1 MSTKDSLFRINK
13 ALQAAFEKMGLEF
26 QLTPIPRHKATM
38 GSKNAGTSGM
48 NASVNWLRIPMY
60 NAIFSTLS
68 NSLGPE
74 FFRGKVATEIG
85 GSEGTIVKMLE
96 SFGATVQVAPDYPRI
111 DAEKLPYAHDS
122 YDIIVLDQIVEHL
135 QHPWRAVDEVRRVL
149 KPNGICVCT
158 SVFIYPIH
166 HGGNYGDYYRF
177 SPDGFKSLFEHFK
190 VISSDGWGNAEVL
203 RLTYNHSDKGPEGT
217 SPVTKAEAE
226 RLGIYGYT
234 DSMNYM
240 MTWCIAQKQETA
252 ASGD

>member
-1 MSTKDSLFRINK
+1 
-13 ALQAAFEKMGLEF
+13 
-26 QLTPIPRHKATM
+26 
-38 GSKNAGTSGM
+38 
-48 NASVNWLRIPMY
+48 
-60 NAIFSTLS
+60 
-68 NSLGPE
+68 
-74 FFRGKVATEIG
+74 
-85 GSEGTIVKMLE
+85 MLE

-135 QHPWRAVDEVRRVL
+135 QHPWRAVDEVRGSSSPTASASAHPCSSTRYTMAGTTATTTGSLRMDSSRSSSISRSSRPTGGVTPKSSASLTTIRIRVQ
-149 KPNGICVCT
+149 
-158 SVFIYPIH
+158 
-166 HGGNYGDYYRF
+166 
-177 SPDGFKSLFEHFK
+177 
-190 VISSDGWGNAEVL
+190 
-203 RLTYNHSDKGPEGT
+203 EGT